1 MAGVVLGTSVLQ
13 GLVRAPHARGYTS
26 QRWTGTGDRVDDALL
41 GAMGVV
47 MLAAP
52 LVHASGRPARFDYP
66 LTDRGRRALAA
77 AGVALNIASVW
88 LFHGTHADLDRNWSP
103 HVELRDEQDLVTDG
117 VYRHVRHP
125 MYASQFLLG
134 AGQACLL
141 QDWVSGPS
149 NLLSFWPL
157 YLRRSP
163 REDAAMRARFGAAWE
178 AWAARTGGVLSRP

>member
-26 QRWTGTGDRVDDALL
+26 QRWTGTGDRVDDA
-41 GAMGVV
+41 
-47 MLAAP
+47 
-52 LVHASGRPARFDYP
+52 
-66 LTDRGRRALAA
+66 
-77 AGVALNIASVW
+77 
-88 LFHGTHADLDRNWSP
+88 
-103 HVELRDEQDLVTDG
+103 
-117 VYRHVRHP
+117 
-125 MYASQFLLG
+125 SQILLG